1 MTVVEMTVVEMT
13 AVVLAVAVLAGI
25 ARAVQRAGH
34 GGLVP

>member
-1 MTVVEMTVVEMT
+1 MTVVEMIVVEMT
-13 AVVLAVAVLAGI
+13 AVVLAMAVLAGI

>member
-1 MTVVEMTVVEMT
+1 MT